1 MYNIPTSKIYIS
13 ACVLPKKNISAC
25 EKSYKKW
32 FRIYV
37 ISMHLNTQKI
47 FEKELDK

>member
-1 MYNIPTSKIYIS
+1 MYNILIFKIYIS
-13 ACVLPKKNISAC
+13 VCVLLKKNISVC

-37 ISMHLNTQKI
+37 ILMYLNIQKI
-47 FEKELDK
+47 FEKEFDK